1 MKSNMV
7 YILIII
13 LTIGNVFNKRKKK
26 KKLNETLKIS
36 IIIPVYNVEKYLHQC
51 LNSVINQTY
60 KNLEIICINDGSKD
74 NSSIILN
81 EYLQKDNRIVIVN
94 QKNSGVSSARNKG
107 IRLSTGDFISFI
119 DSDDYLDLNV
129 YEKCVQR
136 IIRDNSDII
145 IFEKK
150 KRKKFFDY
158 LSINDSFSMIEG
170 KQIVTYFA
178 LWNKIFKRKLINE
191 NNLFFKE
198 DIDYGEDDL
207 FRIMSFSLA
216 KRISVLTGVSYH
228 YRIRKD
234 SVSHSIEKET
244 MITEHIKR
252 IKYLIAFFLEHK
264 FYAQYDYLL
273 YFGLSSTVPVLR
285 KMENKTKTKNY
296 SKEILKIYNDTLNLK
311 KIQNI
316 SDENIKMLN
325 ELIKFSEYNKN
336 NISNAKMDL

>member
-7 YILIII
+7 YILLIV

-74 NSSIILN
+74 NSLIILN

-150 KRKKFFDY
+150 KEKNFLITY
-158 LSINDSFSMIEG
+158 QSMI
-170 KQIVTYFA
+170 
-178 LWNKIFKRKLINE
+178 
-191 NNLFFKE
+191 LF
-198 DIDYGEDDL
+198 L
-207 FRIMSFSLA
+207 
-216 KRISVLTGVSYH
+216 
-228 YRIRKD
+228 
-234 SVSHSIEKET
+234 
-244 MITEHIKR
+244 
-252 IKYLIAFFLEHK
+252 
-264 FYAQYDYLL
+264 
-273 YFGLSSTVPVLR
+273 
-285 KMENKTKTKNY
+285 
-296 SKEILKIYNDTLNLK
+296 
-311 KIQNI
+311 
-316 SDENIKMLN
+316 
-325 ELIKFSEYNKN
+325 
-336 NISNAKMDL
+336 